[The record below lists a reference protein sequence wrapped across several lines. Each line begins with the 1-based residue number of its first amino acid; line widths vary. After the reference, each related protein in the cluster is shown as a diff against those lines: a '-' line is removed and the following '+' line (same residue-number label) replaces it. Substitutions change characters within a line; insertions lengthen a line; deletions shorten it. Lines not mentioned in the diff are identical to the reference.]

1 MYRPNLTVDCAL
13 ARLTKEL
20 AQTSP
25 LPSTP
30 ATARSINLPAT
41 KLTSI
46 EYSPISQEAF
56 ERDEPFD
63 FQALPPELRN
73 KIYHLAL
80 THDVAEGMLPNTALL
95 RTCKQIHDEASLL
108 IESLGRIT
116 LNVEVGEHG
125 TLQVCGN
132 VQGGTALVSV

>member
-1 MYRPNLTVDCAL
+1 NLTVDCAL

-30 ATARSINLPAT
+30 ATARSIKLPAT

-46 EYSPISQEAF
+46 EYSPVPEEASD
-56 ERDEPFD
+56 RDEPFD

-73 KIYHLAL
+73 KIYHIALA
-80 THDVAEGMLPNTALL
+80 HDVSEGMMPNTALL
-95 RTCKQIHDEASLL
+95 RT
-108 IESLGRIT
+108 
-116 LNVEVGEHG
+116 
-125 TLQVCGN
+125 
-132 VQGGTALVSV
+132 